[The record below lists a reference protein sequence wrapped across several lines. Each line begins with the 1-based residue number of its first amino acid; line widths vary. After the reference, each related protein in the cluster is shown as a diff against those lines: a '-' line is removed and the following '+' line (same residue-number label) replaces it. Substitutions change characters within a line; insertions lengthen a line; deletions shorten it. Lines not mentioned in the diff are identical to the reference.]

1 MEFSGKEKAST
12 VLALVG
18 DQTAKPIVSGLP
30 KSYQT
35 VLQERLDSA
44 IPTDPDVIQ
53 AIIHEAF
60 THMERI
66 QPGITNVVVP
76 TKQSDFIDDL
86 SMPVPND
93 TDAEEVDLFSDDLEI
108 EQNELP
114 IPEPEPMPEASAPE
128 PVFDVVKVAEE
139 LQQQRPQV
147 LAFLL
152 SRMHDDLRLQI
163 EAQLPQGQVE
173 LARALSVE
181 QLPISEKV
189 FSKIYKTLLN

>member
-18 DQTAKPIVSGLP
+18 DEAAQPILAGLP
-30 KSYQT
+30 KSYRE
-35 VLQERLDSA
+35 LLNSSLDSA
-44 IPTDPDVIQ
+44 MPTDPDTIQ
-53 AIIHEAF
+53 SIINEAF
-60 THMERI
+60 ASMEKI

-76 TKQSDFIDDL
+76 KKQTDFLEDLSPDPIIEEEPEIDDL
-86 SMPVPND
+86 F
-93 TDAEEVDLFSDDLEI
+93 AEEPEPEENVI
-108 EQNELP
+108 P
-114 IPEPEPMPEASAPE
+114 VPEPEPELPQ

-152 SRMHDDLRLQI
+152 SRMHEDLRQQI

-173 LARALSVE
+173 LAKSLSVE

-189 FSKIYKTLLN
+189 FSKIYKNLLN